1 MNVKNVY
8 SKVTIYMYLKILAF
22 LYLTYRNQA
31 FKTQNIPSISLKY
44 KCNYKKMQFIAM
56 LNCQMVTR
64 EGE

>member
-1 MNVKNVY
+1 
-8 SKVTIYMYLKILAF
+8 MYLKILAF